1 MRRLGL
7 FRKTR
12 ELDDKID
19 TFLLNIIQGGLL
31 FARALDVYLKSGIT
45 PDFIQLKEDVSALE
59 TENDSLRRVVEND
72 LYAHMIL
79 PDMRSDILKL
89 LEGCDRIINKYESDL
104 ILLSIEK
111 THVPAQLHAP
121 LKQMIAVDLD
131 CAGALVG
138 GARAFFKGEDVNEY
152 IKNVYD
158 LEHVV
163 DEQAIALKQLVFDD
177 ARLELA
183 RQLQLKMFIYGIEKV
198 SDMAEDVADALT
210 VIAVKHAL

>member
-7 FRKTR
+7 FQKTR
-12 ELDDKID
+12 ELDDKIN

-31 FARALDVYLKSGIT
+31 FSRAVEVYLKSGTT
-45 PDFIQLKEDVSALE
+45 PEFLELKEGVSALE
-59 TENDSLRRVVEND
+59 AENDSLRRVVEND

-111 THVPAQLHAP
+111 THVPAGLHAP

-152 IKNVYD
+152 VKNVYD

-177 ARLELA
+177 GRLELA